1 MSPPPFD
8 AASAGDSRAVR
19 YFRVLSEA
27 GRLFAESFE
36 LQRTLDALVQLTVPE
51 LADAVAIN
59 IVDDDGV
66 TRTAALDVHDPAHRP
81 LLEQLRDAYVV
92 DRDSDSG
99 PRVFTHDPGFREHGT
114 ASWIAPDRL
123 PVLEVLGYRTSLVVP
138 LVSHGVLR
146 GNLVCHWSH
155 KTREFDAF
163 SLTLFEELARRAAV
177 AIENAQMYR
186 REKRIADEVQK
197 ALLPAALPDVAGYAF
212 DAVYSSSE
220 RDVEVGGDWFD
231 AFVLP
236 DGRVVIS
243 IGDVFGRGLHAAV
256 VMSSIR
262 HGLRVLAL
270 QQSQPDSMLAVIDEA
285 LARDYP
291 DAAASAVVGVL
302 DPAAQ
307 TLTYAIAGHH
317 GPLLR
322 TSDGE
327 VIALRGVGV
336 PLGVRGPV
344 KPNVQTVALPLGA
357 TLVFFTDGLIE
368 SDKDI
373 TRGEQRLHA
382 ALRNGAIAGAT
393 RPADAIK
400 RHMLARGANDD
411 VAVLTVTVRGAIPT
425 RTQAAPTP
433 AWVFRADDAR
443 SAEDARTGFIAF
455 LRTRGVRDANYAAA
469 ELVFGEL
476 IGNVV
481 RHAPGPITVEVDW
494 NAVDPILHVIDRGPA
509 YDVEASLP
517 DDLLSESGRGLF
529 LVSVLGED
537 FSVTTLPGYGNHA
550 RVRLR
555 IERFERIASGRDQR

>member
-1 MSPPPFD
+1 MFD
-8 AASAGDSRAVR
+8 PTNADDSRAVR

-59 IVDDDGV
+59 IVDEDGV

-81 LLEQLRDAYVV
+81 LIEQLRDAYVV
-92 DRDSDSG
+92 QRDPERG
-99 PRVFTHDPGFREHGT
+99 PRVFTHGPDFREHAA

-123 PVLEVLGYRTSLVVP
+123 PLLEELGYRTSLVVP

-146 GNLVCHWSH
+146 GDLVCHWSH
-155 KTREFDAF
+155 KTHEFDAF
-163 SLTLFEELARRAAV
+163 VLTLFEELARRAAV

-197 ALLPAALPDVAGYAF
+197 ALLPVALPQVPGYAF
-212 DAVYSSSE
+212 DAVYSSGE

-231 AFVLP
+231 AFALP
-236 DGRVVIS
+236 DGRVVVS

-270 QQSQPDSMLAVIDEA
+270 QQSQPDTMLAVIDEA

-291 DAAASAVVGVL
+291 DALASAVVGVL

-307 TLTYAIAGHH
+307 TLTYAIAGHPS
-317 GPLLR
+317 PLLR
-322 TSDGE
+322 TADGE

-336 PLGVRGPV
+336 PLGVRGTI
-344 KPNVQTVALPLGA
+344 KPNVQTVALPFGA

-368 SDKDI
+368 SDKDVA
-373 TRGEQRLHA
+373 RGEERLHA
-382 ALRNGAIAGAT
+382 ALRDGTIACAAQ
-393 RPADAIK
+393 PADAIK

-411 VAVLTVTVRGAIPT
+411 VAVLTISVRGVIPP

-443 SAEDARTGFIAF
+443 SAEDARAGFIAF
-455 LRTRGVRDANYAAA
+455 LRTRGVPDANYAAA

-476 IGNVV
+476 VGNVV

-494 NAVDPILHVIDRGPA
+494 SAIDPVLHVIDRGPA

-517 DDLLSESGRGLF
+517 ADLMSESGRGLF
-529 LVSVLGED
+529 LISVLGED
-537 FSVTTLPGYGNHA
+537 FSVTPLPGYGNHA

-555 IERFERIASGRDQR
+555 IERLERIASRRD

>member
-1 MSPPPFD
+1 MTFD
-8 AASAGDSRAVR
+8 PATAGDDRAVR

-66 TRTAALDVHDPAHRP
+66 TRTAALDVNDAEHRP

-92 DRDSDSG
+92 DRDPDRG
-99 PRVFTHDPGFREHGT
+99 PRVFTHEPGLREHA

-123 PVLEVLGYRTSLVVP
+123 PLLEELGYRTSLVVP

-146 GNLVCHWSH
+146 GDLVCHWSH

-163 SLTLFEELARRAAV
+163 ALTLFEELARRAAV
-177 AIENAQMYR
+177 AIENAHMYR

-236 DGRVVIS
+236 DGRVVVS

-270 QQSQPDSMLAVIDEA
+270 QQSQPDTMLAVIDEA

-291 DAAASAVVGVL
+291 DALATAVVGLL
-302 DPAAQ
+302 DPAAR
-307 TLTYAIAGHH
+307 TLSYAIAGHPS
-317 GPLLR
+317 PLLR
-322 TSDGE
+322 TADGE

-336 PLGVRGPV
+336 PLGVRGTV
-344 KPNVQTVALPLGA
+344 KPNVQTVALPVGA
-357 TLVFFTDGLIE
+357 TLVFFTDGL
-368 SDKDI
+368 
-373 TRGEQRLHA
+373 
-382 ALRNGAIAGAT
+382 
-393 RPADAIK
+393 
-400 RHMLARGANDD
+400 
-411 VAVLTVTVRGAIPT
+411 
-425 RTQAAPTP
+425 
-433 AWVFRADDAR
+433 
-443 SAEDARTGFIAF
+443 
-455 LRTRGVRDANYAAA
+455 
-469 ELVFGEL
+469 
-476 IGNVV
+476 
-481 RHAPGPITVEVDW
+481 
-494 NAVDPILHVIDRGPA
+494 
-509 YDVEASLP
+509 
-517 DDLLSESGRGLF
+517 
-529 LVSVLGED
+529 
-537 FSVTTLPGYGNHA
+537 
-550 RVRLR
+550 
-555 IERFERIASGRDQR
+555 